1 MRFRRIAL
9 AGLFVVSLG
18 LAATPAQAI
27 HFFNGCG
34 KTLQPASAGSAATV
48 TVAGFAFTD
57 QATTTS
63 VTHVKA
69 GDSVTWTW
77 GDTFCHSVTEGVFGG
92 QSYGVQQ
99 QVPPPSFTT
108 RGTSNVL
115 AEPDGANNS
124 FTYTFDQ
131 PGVYHYYC
139 DHHVEVGMQGTVI
152 VDGPVP
158 APPAP

>member
-1 MRFRRIAL
+1 MRVHRIAL
-9 AGLFVVSLG
+9 AGLLMVAVG

-34 KTLQPASAGSAATV
+34 KTLQAAPTGSAAAI

-57 QATTTS
+57 GATGTS
-63 VTHVKA
+63 VSHVAA

-77 GDTFCHSVTEGVFGG
+77 GDTYCHSVTEGVFGG
-92 QSYGVQQ
+92 QSYGVSP
-99 QVPPPSFTT
+99 QVPAPSFTT
-108 RGTSNVL
+108 RGTNNVL
-115 AEPDGANNS
+115 AEPDGVNNS
-124 FTYTFDQ
+124 FTYTFLE

-158 APPAP
+158 SPPAP